1 MTPLLRWNGRR
12 EACSVCSGHERP
24 GSVSRGPA
32 PRPDAGKS
40 NKGQKRVF
48 QRSHCH
54 SSVRIYDVGVVHVCR
69 VHHQARRPAAPT
81 GSWPLRSRR
90 EIRYVSARQ
99 ASITCGRGR
108 AAGVVLGAATGR
120 RGSRSMAPTLL
131 ALELDV
137 LSTMTEYTAVHS
149 AVRDAT
155 CSKFVLDRL
164 AQMRPCCA
172 SQDHTLC

>member
-1 MTPLLRWNGRR
+1 MGDAKHAACAAAMSAQAASRAVQRR
-12 EACSVCSGHERP
+12 GPMRVRVIRVKRGFSSALTVIALFAYDRLVCTCACSITRP
-24 GSVSRGPA
+24 
-32 PRPDAGKS
+32 
-40 NKGQKRVF
+40 
-48 QRSHCH
+48 
-54 SSVRIYDVGVVHVCR
+54 
-69 VHHQARRPAAPT
+69 PAAPT

>member
-1 MTPLLRWNGRR
+1 MGDAKHA
-12 EACSVCSGHERP
+12 ACAAAMSGQAASRA
-24 GSVSRGPA
+24 VQRRGPM
-32 PRPDAGKS
+32 RVRVIRV
-40 NKGQKRVF
+40 KRGF
-48 QRSHCH
+48 
-54 SSVRIYDVGVVHVCR
+54 SSALTVIALFAYDVGVHVACACITR
-69 VHHQARRPAAPT
+69 PPAAPT

>member
-54 SSVRIYDVGVVHVCR
+54 SSVRDMTLVCTCACITR
-69 VHHQARRPAAPT
+69 PPAAPT

>member
-1 MTPLLRWNGRR
+1 MGDAKHA
-12 EACSVCSGHERP
+12 ACAAAMSAQAASRAVQR
-24 GSVSRGPA
+24 RGPM
-32 PRPDAGKS
+32 RVRVIRV
-40 NKGQKRVF
+40 KRGF
-48 QRSHCH
+48 
-54 SSVRIYDVGVVHVCR
+54 SSALTVIALFAYDVGGVHVCR
-69 VHHQARRPAAPT
+69 VHHQARPAAPT

>member
-1 MTPLLRWNGRR
+1 MGDAKHA
-12 EACSVCSGHERP
+12 ACAAAMSGQAASRA
-24 GSVSRGPA
+24 VQRRGPM
-32 PRPDAGKS
+32 RVRVIRV
-40 NKGQKRVF
+40 KRGF
-48 QRSHCH
+48 
-54 SSVRIYDVGVVHVCR
+54 SSALTVIALFAYDVGVPTCACITR
-69 VHHQARRPAAPT
+69 PPAAPT

>member
-32 PRPDAGKS
+32 PRADTGKS

-54 SSVRIYDVGVVHVCR
+54 RCSHMILGVHVHGVKHG
-69 VHHQARRPAAPT
+69 VHHQATTPAAPRVVA
-81 GSWPLRSRR
+81 SPLSPRDTIRVRASSVDNVWARRGGRLGRSDW
-90 EIRYVSARQ
+90 
-99 ASITCGRGR
+99 AS
-108 AAGVVLGAATGR
+108 

>member
-1 MTPLLRWNGRR
+1 MGDAKHA
-12 EACSVCSGHERP
+12 ACAAAMSAQAASRAVQR
-24 GSVSRGPA
+24 RGPM
-32 PRPDAGKS
+32 RVRVIRV
-40 NKGQKRVF
+40 KRGF
-48 QRSHCH
+48 SSALTRH
-54 SSVRIYDVGVVHVCR
+54 SSVPHMTLVYAPVCR
-69 VHHQARRPAAPT
+69 VHHQARPAAPT

>member
-1 MTPLLRWNGRR
+1 MGDAKHAACAAAMSGQAASRAVQRR
-12 EACSVCSGHERP
+12 APMRVR
-24 GSVSRGPA
+24 VIRVKRG
-32 PRPDAGKS
+32 
-40 NKGQKRVF
+40 F
-48 QRSHCH
+48 
-54 SSVRIYDVGVVHVCR
+54 SSALTVIALFAYDVGVHVC
-69 VHHQARRPAAPT
+69 VH
-81 GSWPLRSRR
+81 
-90 EIRYVSARQ
+90 Q

>member
-1 MTPLLRWNGRR
+1 MGDAKHA
-12 EACSVCSGHERP
+12 ACAAAMSAQAASRAVQR
-24 GSVSRGPA
+24 RGPM
-32 PRPDAGKS
+32 RVRVIRV
-40 NKGQKRVF
+40 KRGF
-48 QRSHCH
+48 
-54 SSVRIYDVGVVHVCR
+54 SSALTVIALFAYDVGVHVC
-69 VHHQARRPAAPT
+69 VHHQATPAAPT